1 MGHQIVLFSF
11 VGCQVP
17 NIENPCSKKWIFF
30 CGLTSVAMM
39 VRLWS
44 SLLVL
49 CLRLAAANIPN
60 DEAAKLVRAF
70 SKELREF
77 MLHGNSKNDR
87 IGQFSMAIVKLS

>member
-1 MGHQIVLFSF
+1 
-11 VGCQVP
+11 
-17 NIENPCSKKWIFF
+17 
-30 CGLTSVAMM
+30 M

-77 MLHGNSKNDR
+77 MLHGNSKNDC
-87 IGQFSMAIVKLS
+87 IGKSQ